1 MEGIKDTI
9 THFVLL
15 FFIIAIIGWLIY
27 THTGQETNQ
36 LSPDFWA
43 GAALPILL
51 QLIRK
56 TFDLKKLEGK

>member
-9 THFVLL
+9 THFILL

-36 LSPDFWA
+36 LSPHFWA

-56 TFDLKKLEGK
+56 TFDLKKLGDK